1 MRATCIEWQLI
12 MIRDL
17 ALSRKVRL
25 RKADQVGGSGILKE
39 LEPGLELTVK
49 DLAALMIHD
58 H

>member
-1 MRATCIEWQLI
+1 

-49 DLAALMIHD
+49 DLAALMMHD